1 MTKSL
6 RHSRDVF
13 HAWMLEGASYE
24 GKLDMP
30 ALKPVHIEPERLIAF
45 SDAMKRSCKDFDQ
58 VVHFFEDDYLI
69 ERFWNNP
76 KRYVNKLSKFEGVIG
91 LDYSVCWDFLQH
103 LRITIITETT
113 PALTGCKK
121 FCRLEYLRRG
131 VRIAITRTFLQVI
144 QKFNDCNRCAF
155 YGEIPC

>member
-91 LDYSVCWDFLQH
+91 LDYSVCWDF
-103 LRITIITETT
+103 
-113 PALTGCKK
+113 PAALKDYNYYRNNACTYWMQK
-121 FCRLEYLRRG
+121 
-131 VRIAITRTFLQVI
+131 VLQVGI
-144 QKFNDCNRCAF
+144 PQARCEDCNYKDVLAGHPKIQRLQSVRVLW
-155 YGEIPC
+155 